1 MQGINT
7 RILHQPAEKED
18 VYHAIRFPVYDTAA
32 YAFETSEAIANAFQ
46 GKEKAHQYT
55 RGSNPTVEHFERM
68 MKSVTGAHAAVA
80 VASGMAAIAN
90 TCMALCKSG
99 DNLVVSKFLFG
110 NSYSLFN
117 TTLPA
122 LGINI
127 RFANMES
134 EQELNKLID
143 EKTRGV
149 FCETIT
155 NPQLQVVD
163 ISGLADFCHARNV
176 PLIVDTTLTPP
187 GMFQGKL
194 AGIDVEVMSATKYF
208 SGGGTG
214 IGGCI
219 LDHGTYLW
227 SQNPTLE
234 SLHEKTGAN
243 ALLARLKKEI
253 FRNFGAC
260 LSPHNAFLLT
270 LGMETL
276 TLRVEKTCRNAL
288 GLAQWFQSQEQ
299 VKFISY
305 PGLSSHPN
313 KAIAEKQFN
322 GLFGGL
328 LTFDLENREK
338 CFQFMDRLQIIKRA
352 TNLNDNRSL
361 IIHPESTIYC
371 EFSDTQKSEQGI
383 RDTSVRLSAGIE
395 DLPDLIN
402 DLEQA
407 LKG

>member
-32 YAFETSEAIANAFQ
+32 YAFETSEDIANAFQ

-80 VASGMAAIAN
+80 VASGMAAITN
-90 TCMALCKSG
+90 ICMALCRTG
-99 DNLVVSKFLFG
+99 DNLVVSRFLFG

-117 TTLPA
+117 STLPA

-134 EQELNKLID
+134 EQELNSLID
-143 EKTRGV
+143 ENTRGV

-163 ISGLADFCHARNV
+163 ISSLADFCHSRKI

-194 AGIDVEVMSATKYF
+194 AGVDVEVMSATKYF

-219 LDHGTYLW
+219 LDHGTYFW

-234 SLHEKTGAN
+234 GLYEKTGAN

-276 TLRVEKTCRNAL
+276 TMRVEKTCNNAL
-288 GLAQWFQSQEQ
+288 GLAQWLQTQKL
-299 VKFISY
+299 VKAISY
-305 PGLSSHPN
+305 PGLPSHPN
-313 KAIAEKQFN
+313 RAVAEKQFN
-322 GLFGGL
+322 GLYGGL
-328 LTFDLENREK
+328 LTFDLESSEK
-338 CFQFMDRLQIIKRA
+338 CFQVMDGLQIIKRA

-371 EFSDTQKSEQGI
+371 EFSDKQKSEQGI
-383 RDTSVRLSAGIE
+383 RDTSIRLSAGIE
-395 DLPDLIN
+395 DLPDLIS

-407 LKG
+407 LNG